1 MSYVLLIGGVLI
13 WSYSHLM
20 KRITPGFRAS
30 LGDNAGKG
38 LASVLTIVSIILM
51 VIGYRGAE
59 PVILWTS
66 PAFLTHL
73 NNLLMLIAV
82 FLLLQGYS
90 RGMLRSKI
98 RHPMLNAVKT
108 WAIAHLLV
116 NGDLASVILF
126 GGLFAWAL
134 FDMIKINRMT
144 GPWQR
149 PAAGPVINDVLYFG
163 VALIVFGVIAWLHG
177 MLGPWPFG

>member
-1 MSYVLLIGGVLI
+1 MSYALLILGVLL

-20 KRITPGFRAS
+20 KRVTPAFRES
-30 LGDNAGKG
+30 LGDNGGKG
-38 LASVLTIVSIILM
+38 LATALTIAALVLM
-51 VIGYRGAE
+51 VIGYRGADPVYLYE
-59 PVILWTS
+59 P
-66 PAFLTHL
+66 PAFLRHV
-73 NNLLMLIAV
+73 NNLLMLVAV
-82 FLLLQGYS
+82 YLLLLGYS
-90 RGMLRSKI
+90 RGVVRTKI

-116 NGDLASVILF
+116 NGTLADLILF

-149 PAAGPVINDVLYFG
+149 PAAGPVINDAIYAVG
-163 VALIVFGVIAWLHG
+163 ALVVFAAIGWLHG
-177 MLGPWPFG
+177 WLGPWPFG